1 MRLQWTSKALGDIA
15 RLHDF
20 LKRENPTAAAKAV
33 QALVSAPAQLMTH
46 PKIGE
51 PLEQYQPRDVRRI
64 LVGQY
69 ELRYEIANATSY
81 VLRIWHTRENR

>member
-20 LKRENPTAAAKAV
+20 LKQENPSAAAKAV
-33 QALVSAPAQLMTH
+33 RVLVSAPTQLITH